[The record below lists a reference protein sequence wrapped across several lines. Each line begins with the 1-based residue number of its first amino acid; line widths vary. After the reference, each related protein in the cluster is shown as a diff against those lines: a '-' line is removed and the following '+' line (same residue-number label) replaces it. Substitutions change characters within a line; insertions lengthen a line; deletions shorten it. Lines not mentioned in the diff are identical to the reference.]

1 MPSRSDW
8 RQRLRQRVINLPEG
22 RGRKL
27 PPDLNQKIKTKP
39 KTLMKTSIKTPT
51 ITAYLK
57 TSCGWS
63 QGVRAI
69 MRKYN
74 LEYQDRDIIIHSS
87 FRAEMIEKSGQR
99 LSPCVEVDGH
109 LLVDVS
115 GDEVE
120 AYLLEAGLVELTSVV
135 ADAPTD
141 RSCEAHHQE

>member
-1 MPSRSDW
+1 LIDL
-8 RQRLRQRVINLPEG
+8 QEG
-22 RGRKL
+22 RARTVTT
-27 PPDLNQKIKTKP
+27 DLNQKTKTKR
-39 KTLMKTSIKTPT
+39 KISMKIPI

-63 QGVRAI
+63 QGVRSI

-74 LEYQDRDIIIHSS
+74 LAYEDRDIIINPL
-87 FRAEMIEKSGQR
+87 FRAEMVAKSGQN

-109 LLVDVS
+109 LLVDVN

-120 AYLLEAGLVELTSVV
+120 AYLLEAGLVHLTAVV

-141 RSCEAHHQE
+141 RSCDAHHHG

>member
-1 MPSRSDW
+1 VIDLPAGSD
-8 RQRLRQRVINLPEG
+8 
-22 RGRKL
+22 RKVAT
-27 PPDLNQKIKTKP
+27 DLNQKTKTNR
-39 KTLMKTSIKTPT
+39 KTSMKTPT

-63 QGVRAI
+63 QGVRSI

-74 LEYQDRDIIIHSS
+74 LAYEDRDIIINPL
-87 FRAEMIEKSGQR
+87 FRAEMVEKSGQR

-109 LLVDVS
+109 LLVDVN

-120 AYLLEAGLVELTSVV
+120 AYLLDAGLVQLSVAV

-141 RSCEAHHQE
+141 RSCDAHHRG

>member
-1 MPSRSDW
+1 MITP
-8 RQRLRQRVINLPEG
+8 
-22 RGRKL
+22 
-27 PPDLNQKIKTKP
+27 T
-39 KTLMKTSIKTPT
+39 KTPI

-63 QGVRAI
+63 QGVRSI

-74 LEYQDRDIIIHSS
+74 LDYEDRDIIINPS
-87 FRAEMIEKSGQR
+87 FRAEMIEKSGQN

-109 LLVDVS
+109 LLVDVN

-120 AYLLEAGLVELTSVV
+120 AYLLQAGLVQLTAVV

-141 RSCEAHHQE
+141 RSCDAHHPG

>member
-1 MPSRSDW
+1 
-8 RQRLRQRVINLPEG
+8 VIDLPAG
-22 RGRKL
+22 SGRKVST
-27 PPDLNQKIKTKP
+27 DLNQKTKTNR
-39 KTLMKTSIKTPT
+39 KTSMKIPT

-63 QGVRAI
+63 QGVRSI

-74 LEYQDRDIIIHSS
+74 LAYEDRDIINNWS
-87 FRAEMIEKSGQR
+87 FRAEMIEKSGQN

-120 AYLLEAGLVELTSVV
+120 AYLLKAGLVQLTAVV
-135 ADAPTD
+135 ADSPTD
-141 RSCEAHHQE
+141 RSCEAHHHE

>member
-1 MPSRSDW
+1 M
-8 RQRLRQRVINLPEG
+8 
-22 RGRKL
+22 
-27 PPDLNQKIKTKP
+27 
-39 KTLMKTSIKTPT
+39 KTPT

-63 QGVRAI
+63 QGVRSI

-74 LEYQDRDIIIHSS
+74 LAYEDRDIIINPL
-87 FRAEMIEKSGQR
+87 FRAEMIAKSGQN

-109 LLVDVS
+109 LLVDVN

-120 AYLLEAGLVELTSVV
+120 AYLLETGLVHLTAVV

-141 RSCEAHHQE
+141 RSCDAHHRG

>member
-1 MPSRSDW
+1 
-8 RQRLRQRVINLPEG
+8 
-22 RGRKL
+22 
-27 PPDLNQKIKTKP
+27 
-39 KTLMKTSIKTPT
+39 MKTSIKIPT

-63 QGVRAI
+63 QGVRSI

-74 LEYQDRDIIIHSS
+74 LAYEDRDIIINPL
-87 FRAEMIEKSGQR
+87 FRAEMIGKSGQR

-109 LLVDVS
+109 LLVDVN

-120 AYLLEAGLVELTSVV
+120 AYLLEAGLVQLTAVV

-141 RSCEAHHQE
+141 RSCDAHHHG